1 MSGCSFGDE
10 HAEGGCKG
18 VSTFGGMEW
27 CNGIVEWT
35 TGMVADDHQA
45 LIWDIQPM
53 PQSIEVPIAML
64 QRERSTK

>member
-35 TGMVADDHQA
+35 TGKAEGW
-45 LIWDIQPM
+45 IGN
-53 PQSIEVPIAML
+53 
-64 QRERSTK
+64 K